1 MPEVQTDHPETAEL
15 SKPQLR
21 MVDLNL
27 LTVFDAVMQE
37 QNTER
42 SPHNFPKT

>member
-21 MVDLNL
+21 
-27 LTVFDAVMQE
+27 
-37 QNTER
+37 TER
-42 SPHNFPKT
+42 SPHNFP

>member
-21 MVDLNL
+21 
-27 LTVFDAVMQE
+27 
-37 QNTER
+37 
-42 SPHNFPKT
+42 